1 MTEMKSFKN
10 HKNGII
16 FILDIAHIAIIKKR
30 LYLIIQ
36 FLVMETNVKG
46 LA

>member
-16 FILDIAHIAIIKKR
+16 FIAKSTANFNKLKKLTQWIDEKR
-30 LYLIIQ
+30 LR
-36 FLVMETNVKG
+36 
-46 LA
+46 